1 MHLRVHECC
10 GSLPRHH
17 HLERVSIPGCHAGC
31 RGRKRWILSVPVKGS
46 LRMDAGAA
54 RAVEQRSKS
63 LFSAGIGAVSGD
75 FSAQDAVA
83 LCDAA
88 GRELG
93 RGLCNYSAAE
103 VDKIKVCAVV
113 HLDRACAR
121 LVAPQAKVF
130 SFDTEMT
137 SVALACGCPLL
148 LGLSVQ
154 SVAPAFFMQHS
165 TQGGAEFPLVEDS
178 YGEPA
183 EELVT
188 VEHCSGVC
196 PWLSMSSHG
205 DVLRSAVK
213 NNMPT
218 SADKLPK
225 LLRAVRVIMLAVCR
239 AWLPRTL

>member
-1 MHLRVHECC
+1 MHLLHECC
-10 GSLPRHH
+10 GSLPCHH

-46 LRMDAGAA
+46 LRMDAGAV

-63 LFSAGIGAVSGD
+63 LFSAGIVAVSGD

-113 HLDRACAR
+113 HLDGLCAR

-130 SFDTEMT
+130 SFKTEMT
-137 SVALACGCPLL
+137 PVALACGCPVL
-148 LGLSVQ
+148 LGLLLQ
-154 SVAPAFFMQHS
+154 SVAPAFSSSIVPRVVRSFHWWKTAMVSRRKSLLQLS
-165 TQGGAEFPLVEDS
+165 TAVEF
-178 YGEPA
+178 
-183 EELVT
+183 
-188 VEHCSGVC
+188 
-196 PWLSMSSHG
+196 
-205 DVLRSAVK
+205 VLGFQCHHIVMWYSQR
-213 NNMPT
+213 
-218 SADKLPK
+218 
-225 LLRAVRVIMLAVCR
+225 
-239 AWLPRTL
+239 RTTTC